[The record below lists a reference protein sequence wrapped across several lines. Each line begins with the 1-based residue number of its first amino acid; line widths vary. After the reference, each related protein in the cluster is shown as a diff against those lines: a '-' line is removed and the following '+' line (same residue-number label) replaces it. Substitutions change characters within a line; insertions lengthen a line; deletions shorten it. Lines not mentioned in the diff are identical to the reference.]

1 VVPFSLLSCAP
12 TSVHVGAIKK
22 AEDGKG
28 FIVRLVETRG
38 KKSEAKVVGPKG
50 FKAIRTQLKPF
61 EIQSWRWVAG
71 KAAVMVDLVEYAVGK
86 GK

>member
-1 VVPFSLLSCAP
+1 
-12 TSVHVGAIKK
+12 VGAVKG

-38 KKSEAKVVGPKG
+38 KESEAKVEGPKG
-50 FKAIRTQLKPF
+50 FKAIWTVIKPF
-61 EIQSWRWVAG
+61 EIQSWRWVMG
-71 KAAVMVDLVEYAVGK
+71 KAPVMVDLVEYAVGK